1 MKTIQNPILR
11 GFCPDPCM
19 IRTGDDYYIAT
30 STFEW
35 WPCVNLYHS
44 KDLAHWE
51 QLPSPLREPGQ
62 MDLRGNPNS
71 GGIWAPDLSWDGQY
85 YYLLVTN
92 VTTKKGRWY
101 NTHNYMSRAASITGP
116 WSQPV
121 YLNSIGFDP
130 SLLHDTDGKCYLVNM
145 VNGFKGVLVQQMNPE
160 TGALLGERRKVYSG
174 SGIGC
179 TEGPRIYHIGSWYYL
194 VVAEGGTGY
203 SHCVTIARSDNV
215 FGPYE
220 TMPDNPLLTSDQND
234 LTAIQKCGHGS
245 FVETQNGEWYMAHLC
260 SRPNSARGSL
270 LGRETALQKIT
281 WQDGWPRL
289 ACGGKIA
296 QNAVPAPKDLPEV
309 ELPAMAEQDD
319 FDVPALAPGYA
330 TPRTPLGDCVNLTVR
345 PGWLRLTGQ
354 ESMNSLHHVTL
365 VARRQ
370 QEHEMQAET
379 RMDFAPV
386 CPEQMAGFTYCYDS
400 MNFYLLGKTCAE
412 DGTPVLELLKSD
424 TGVVEDVCDPVPVP
438 DGTLDFKLTTTPDGG
453 MAQFYYR
460 QPQGEWQSIGPAC
473 PTDILTDEHCR
484 GFTGAHVGV
493 YVHDMAGLHAFGEYY
508 PEQVEA
514 LCAMGIQ
521 YSRTVESTGS
531 FALPQELLRWKPT
544 CHHNDKLLERAE
556 KFLHVPGYEKM
567 PLFYIWGHSFEF
579 ERENTWPLMEQLAE
593 KLHGAQDIWYATN
606 GQIADYLTA
615 LRSTRES
622 ADGKR
627 LYNPSAQPI
636 WFVADGK
643 VRVAEPGKLCEI

>member
-62 MDLRGNPNS
+62 MDLRGDPNS

-145 VNGFKGVLVQQMNPE
+145 VNGFKGVLVQQMDPE

-220 TMPDNPLLTSDQND
+220 TCLLYTSP
-234 LTAIQKCGHGS
+234 S
-245 FVETQNGEWYMAHLC
+245 
-260 SRPNSARGSL
+260 
-270 LGRETALQKIT
+270 
-281 WQDGWPRL
+281 PRD
-289 ACGGKIA
+289 A
-296 QNAVPAPKDLPEV
+296 
-309 ELPAMAEQDD
+309 
-319 FDVPALAPGYA
+319 
-330 TPRTPLGDCVNLTVR
+330 
-345 PGWLRLTGQ
+345 
-354 ESMNSLHHVTL
+354 
-365 VARRQ
+365 
-370 QEHEMQAET
+370 
-379 RMDFAPV
+379 
-386 CPEQMAGFTYCYDS
+386 
-400 MNFYLLGKTCAE
+400 
-412 DGTPVLELLKSD
+412 
-424 TGVVEDVCDPVPVP
+424 
-438 DGTLDFKLTTTPDGG
+438 
-453 MAQFYYR
+453 
-460 QPQGEWQSIGPAC
+460 
-473 PTDILTDEHCR
+473 
-484 GFTGAHVGV
+484 
-493 YVHDMAGLHAFGEYY
+493 
-508 PEQVEA
+508 
-514 LCAMGIQ
+514 
-521 YSRTVESTGS
+521 
-531 FALPQELLRWKPT
+531 
-544 CHHNDKLLERAE
+544 
-556 KFLHVPGYEKM
+556 
-567 PLFYIWGHSFEF
+567 
-579 ERENTWPLMEQLAE
+579 
-593 KLHGAQDIWYATN
+593 
-606 GQIADYLTA
+606 
-615 LRSTRES
+615 
-622 ADGKR
+622 
-627 LYNPSAQPI
+627 
-636 WFVADGK
+636 
-643 VRVAEPGKLCEI
+643 